1 WTATVQSLLP
11 RLRAETLRLN
21 RTGVHSAATFELQG
35 RPVVEY
41 PIADGEKILGF
52 LAVGP
57 GRAVTAA
64 DRQIILTVCTLL
76 AIKPRQRQ
84 AAAGTAATFAASVAK
99 LLLHGHT
106 EAARALAEDAGLD
119 DLPPRVRI
127 LVLRREQ
134 ADPQSPEPPHRH
146 APPDDVAAL

>member
-1 WTATVQSLLP
+1 LMGSLGTQTALARAAMRLDATAAVIRGLAQELDGWAAYLPADSGAATCWPATVQSLLP

-76 AIKPRQRQ
+76 AIKTRQRQ

-99 LLLHGHT
+99 LLL
-106 EAARALAEDAGLD
+106 
-119 DLPPRVRI
+119 
-127 LVLRREQ
+127 
-134 ADPQSPEPPHRH
+134 
-146 APPDDVAAL
+146 